1 GGRGALLHALHRR
14 DRVLAGIDDVGLHHL
29 GRGAF
34 VGDLD
39 VDDREVHVGVLR
51 DAQPLDHAAKAG
63 EADEAEEDESGHE
76 HPGQHVVADGDI
88 GQRRTGRDLL
98 GIFLFVVH
106 FGSPAARPPGAGAPL
121 GSAAREEGV
130 AAGWTGK
137 PSASRSEPSTT
148 TTSPAFTPET
158 TSTRPVPVRNPIWIG
173 RSRAFPPSTTYV
185 TNPFSLAWTA
195 PSGTTRA
202 PRRVSEASVTSAKKP
217 GFSSPGFFTQAITST
232 WRVAGSATSPT

>member
-1 GGRGALLHALHRR
+1 VRGGIG
-14 DRVLAGIDDVGLHHL
+14 DVGRHHL
-29 GRGAF
+29 GRGAV
-34 VGDLD
+34 VGDVD

-51 DAQPLDHAAKAG
+51 DAQPLDHAAKTG

-76 HPGQHVVADGDI
+76 HPGQHVVADGDVRQCAA
-88 GQRRTGRDLL
+88 GGDPLRVFL
-98 GIFLFVVH
+98 GLGPAPRFVVH

-121 GSAAREEGV
+121 GSAAGEGA
-130 AAGWTGK
+130 AAGCTGN

-158 TSTRPVPVRNPIWIG
+158 TSTRPVPVRNPTWIG
-173 RSRAFPPSTTYV
+173 RSRAVPPSTTYV

-202 PRRVSEASVTSAKKP
+202 PRRVSEA
-217 GFSSPGFFTQAITST
+217 
-232 WRVAGSATSPT
+232 